1 MVTCLGG
8 CFFVTRSMRL
18 SKVRP
23 KFVKAVAVMNR
34 ACVTASWASKR
45 TATCTTDSCKA
56 VSAAGS
62 RNKPCGDCVT
72 EEASDE
78 ANDFHHD
85 DDDVPSP
92 LDDDDALGR
101 DTGRGGTNVVLSIFS
116 RSMSFTYT
124 AMDCKDCVKV
134 KLAAKNSPNSAKSGK
149 A

>member
-8 CFFVTRSMRL
+8 CFLVTRSMRL

-23 KFVKAVAVMNR
+23 KLVNAVAVMNR

-45 TATCTTDSCKA
+45 TATCTTDSCRA
-56 VSAAGS
+56 VSAAGK

-78 ANDFHHD
+78 DKDFHQD
-85 DDDVPSP
+85 DDPSP
-92 LDDDDALGR
+92 LDEDNTLGR

-116 RSMSFTYT
+116 RSISFTYT